1 MQCSIVHE
9 LKLTNFNWWIAA
21 DWLQYRTDAHLVQ
34 HDAHHCPGQGHYAE
48 EKLEE
53 LNLKLYLNK
62 SNQIKF
68 IWIWYNNLC

>member
-1 MQCSIVHE
+1 M
-9 LKLTNFNWWIAA
+9 
-21 DWLQYRTDAHLVQ
+21 QYRTDAHLVQ
-34 HDAHHCPGQGHYAE
+34 HDAHHHHGQGHYAE

-68 IWIWYNNLC
+68 IWI